1 MPIVPQNYTDQ
12 ITASVVLKRDRE
24 ASLQRKHTWL
34 FSGAVARVEGKPL
47 PGDLVRICTAEG
59 KAVALGFYEG
69 ESIFVRIISFSPDT
83 FTDIETLLHERL
95 FAAFRLRKSLGLMRP
110 DNNVFRLVYG
120 EGDALPGLIVDIYGS
135 TAVLQAHTAA
145 MYRRRQIIATLL
157 QEIFPEQGIRA
168 VFDKSAA
175 TLPETLELSTLNS
188 YLIGTSSDEPLYENG
203 LRIAADWI
211 HGQKTGFFI
220 DQRENRALVA
230 QHAAS
235 RRVLNLFSYTGGFSL
250 YALRGGATEVVSLD
264 SSKRATEA
272 AEDAVKLNFDAVT
285 ASRHQ
290 TVTEDAFDYLNR
302 LEADRFDLI
311 IVDPPAFAKRRGNIK
326 NALNGYRKL
335 NRAVLEKVA
344 PGGLVFTF
352 SCSQLVSAQDFR
364 LALLTASL
372 EAGRSVRILR
382 QLGQAP
388 CHPINICHPETEYL
402 KGLLLYV
409 E

>member
-1 MPIVPQNYTDQ
+1 
-12 ITASVVLKRDRE
+12 
-24 ASLQRKHTWL
+24 
-34 FSGAVARVEGKPL
+34 
-47 PGDLVRICTAEG
+47 
-59 KAVALGFYEG
+59 
-69 ESIFVRIISFSPDT
+69 
-83 FTDIETLLHERL
+83 
-95 FAAFRLRKSLGLMRP
+95 
-110 DNNVFRLVYG
+110 
-120 EGDALPGLIVDIYGS
+120 
-135 TAVLQAHTAA
+135 

-235 RRVLNLFSYTGGFSL
+235 RRVLNLVSYTGGFSL

-272 AEDAVKLNFDAVT
+272 AEDAVKLNFDAAT

-290 TVTEDAFDYLNR
+290 TVTEVAFDYLNR
-302 LEADRFDLI
+302 L
-311 IVDPPAFAKRRGNIK
+311 
-326 NALNGYRKL
+326 
-335 NRAVLEKVA
+335 
-344 PGGLVFTF
+344 
-352 SCSQLVSAQDFR
+352 
-364 LALLTASL
+364 
-372 EAGRSVRILR
+372 
-382 QLGQAP
+382 
-388 CHPINICHPETEYL
+388 
-402 KGLLLYV
+402 
-409 E
+409 

>member
-12 ITASVVLKRDRE
+12 ITASIVLKRDRE

-83 FTDIETLLHERL
+83 FTDIETLLRERL
-95 FAAFRLRKSLGLMRP
+95 LAAFRLRKSLGLMRP

-230 QHAAS
+230 QHATS
-235 RRVLNLFSYTGGFSL
+235 RHVLNLFSDTGGFSL

-272 AEDAVKLNFDAVT
+272 AEDAVKLNFDAAT

-311 IVDPPAFAKRRGNIK
+311 IVDPPAFAKR
-326 NALNGYRKL
+326 
-335 NRAVLEKVA
+335 
-344 PGGLVFTF
+344 
-352 SCSQLVSAQDFR
+352 
-364 LALLTASL
+364 
-372 EAGRSVRILR
+372 
-382 QLGQAP
+382 
-388 CHPINICHPETEYL
+388 
-402 KGLLLYV
+402 
-409 E
+409 